1 MVSPTPP
8 SHLDAIDR
16 MVQQGITVQDLSAM
30 TGRPMAEVESML
42 IAVKPMRGI
51 QLRARVYDL
60 YTAMQ
65 ALSGSGDA
73 ADKALEETIKRMKPN
88 QLPAS
93 LSTEFWKGQKA
104 RLEYMEEVEQ
114 LWRQERVQ
122 MAVAT
127 VLKVMRQQMTL
138 LADNVDQQATL
149 SIRQREIIQGI
160 ADATLGECR
169 DAVIEAFNGWDG
181 SEDKEDRNPARK
193 ESQ

>member
-149 SIRQREIIQGI
+149 SVRQREIIQGI

-193 ESQ
+193 DG

>member
-16 MVQQGITVQDLSAM
+16 MVQTGITIQDLSAM
-30 TGRPMAEVESML
+30 TGLPMGDVESQL

-51 QLRARVYDL
+51 QTRARVYDL
-60 YTAMQ
+60 YTAME
-65 ALSGSGDA
+65 ALRGAGDA
-73 ADKALEETIKRMKPN
+73 ADIALEETIKRMKPN
-88 QLPAS
+88 QLPPS

-122 MAVAT
+122 LAIAT
-127 VLKVMRQQMTL
+127 VLKVIRQQMTL

-149 SIRQREIIQGI
+149 TIRQREIIQGI

-169 DAVIEAFNGWDG
+169 DAVIESFNGWDG
-181 SEDKEDRNPARK
+181 TIDKEDRNPARK
-193 ESQ
+193 DT

>member
-193 ESQ
+193 DT

>member
-16 MVQQGITVQDLSAM
+16 MVAQGITVQDLSAM
-30 TGRPMAEVESML
+30 TGRPLAEVESML
-42 IAVKPMRGI
+42 IATKPMRGI

-73 ADKALEETIKRMKPN
+73 ADTALEETIKRMKPN

-149 SIRQREIIQGI
+149 SIRQREIVQGI

-169 DAVIEAFNGWDG
+169 DAVIEAFDGWDG
-181 SEDKEDRNPARK
+181 TMDKEDRNPARK
-193 ESQ
+193 DDQ